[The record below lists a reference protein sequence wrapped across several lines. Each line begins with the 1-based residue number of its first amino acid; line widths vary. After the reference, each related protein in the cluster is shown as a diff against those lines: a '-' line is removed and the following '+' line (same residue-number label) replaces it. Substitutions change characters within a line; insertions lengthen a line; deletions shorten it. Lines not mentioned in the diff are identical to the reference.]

1 MTSDAPASADAR
13 PAAPAVPAAPAAPA
27 TPAAPRHSALDDV
40 TGMATG
46 IFVASLGLFLLNS
59 AEMVTG
65 GTAGLSLL
73 IGYATGIPFGIV
85 FLLVNAPFFV
95 LAALR
100 KGWRFTVKTA
110 IAIVSVSLLSSLH
123 PLAMPG
129 FAIDPLYGAIAGNLL
144 AGIGLLVL
152 FRHGASLGG
161 YNVVALLAQER
172 LGWRAGYVQM
182 AFDLVTVLAAIAT
195 IAPLG
200 LAYSLLG
207 AALLNLVLALN
218 HRPGRYFGA

>member
-1 MTSDAPASADAR
+1 MTTDSRPAADAR
-13 PAAPAVPAAPAAPA
+13 PADAPAAPA
-27 TPAAPRHSALDDV
+27 GGPAASVRHSFLDDL

-46 IFVASLGLFLLNS
+46 VFVASLGLFLLNS
-59 AEMVTG
+59 AQMVTG

-73 IGYATGIPFGIV
+73 IGYVTGIPFGIV
-85 FLLVNAPFFV
+85 FLGVNLPFFV

-110 IAIVSVSLLSSLH
+110 IAIVAVSALSSLH

-129 FAIDPLYGAIAGNLL
+129 FEIDPLYGAIAGNLL

-195 IAPLG
+195 ITPLG
-200 LAYSLLG
+200 LVYSLLG

>member
-1 MTSDAPASADAR
+1 MTTDSRPAADAR
-13 PAAPAVPAAPAAPA
+13 PADAPAVPAGGPAASV
-27 TPAAPRHSALDDV
+27 RHSFVDDV

-46 IFVASLGLFLLNS
+46 VFVASLGLFLLNS
-59 AEMVTG
+59 AQMVTG

-73 IGYATGIPFGIV
+73 IGYVTGIPFGLV
-85 FLLVNAPFFV
+85 FLGVNLPFFV

-110 IAIVSVSLLSSLH
+110 IAIVAVSALSSLH

-129 FAIDPLYGAIAGNLL
+129 FEIDPLYGAIAGNLL

-182 AFDLVTVLAAIAT
+182 AFDLLTVLAAIAT
-195 IAPLG
+195 ISPLG
-200 LAYSLLG
+200 LVYSLLG